1 MFKNLVLFIIAIV
14 FSSCISNK
22 DIDIFSSKDPIVF
35 KTTDYSKKIKVGD
48 LLSVNIN
55 SSTPKEYNLFN
66 SQIVSTTQNFN
77 PYLEGYVLN
86 DSGYVNLPVLG
97 SVYLLGKT
105 MREAEIIIFEKS
117 KFHLQNPTVKINVL
131 NYEINVLG
139 EVRSPG
145 KFLVQKS
152 KINILDAI
160 SLAGGFN
167 MEANRKK
174 VKLIRLNDNKSKIL
188 YFDLSDVSVANNPN
202 FYLESNDIIFVLPVK
217 KRFLVINNLSSAIS
231 IVLSTISL
239 YLLISQTN

>member
-86 DSGYVNLPVLG
+86 DSGYVNLPILG

-174 VKLIRLNDNKSKIL
+174 VKLIRLNDNKSKII
-188 YFDLSDVSVANNPN
+188 YFDLSDISVANNPN

>member
-66 SQIVSTTQNFN
+66 SQIVSTIQNFN

>member
-86 DSGYVNLPVLG
+86 DSGYVNLPILG

-105 MREAEIIIFEKS
+105 IREAEIIIFEKS

-174 VKLIRLNDNKSKIL
+174 VKLIRLNENKSKIL

>member
-22 DIDIFSSKDPIVF
+22 DIDIFSSKDPIFF

-86 DSGYVNLPVLG
+86 DSGYVNLPILG

-167 MEANRKK
+167 MDANRKK
-174 VKLIRLNDNKSKIL
+174 VKLIRLNDNKSKII

-217 KRFLVINNLSSAIS
+217 KRFLIINNLSSAIS

>member
-152 KINILDAI
+152 KINVLDAI

-174 VKLIRLNDNKSKIL
+174 VKLIRLNDNKSKII

>member
-86 DSGYVNLPVLG
+86 DSGYVNLPILG

>member
-86 DSGYVNLPVLG
+86 DSGYVNLPILG

-174 VKLIRLNDNKSKIL
+174 VKLIRLNDNKSKII

>member
-86 DSGYVNLPVLG
+86 DSGYVNLPILG

-167 MEANRKK
+167 MDANRKK
-174 VKLIRLNDNKSKIL
+174 VKLIRLNDNKSKII

-217 KRFLVINNLSSAIS
+217 KRFLIINNLSSAIS

>member
-66 SQIVSTTQNFN
+66 SQTVSTTQNFN

-86 DSGYVNLPVLG
+86 DSGYVNLPILG

-174 VKLIRLNDNKSKIL
+174 VKLIRLNDNKSKII

-239 YLLISQTN
+239 YLLISQSN